1 PFDEWCW
8 GAMPKP
14 LAAGSLDSTQ
24 PDLPQRKPVKTEP
37 ISATGPKQATL
48 PARAGV
54 DEARLRDAIRQLS
67 LGVSAL
73 HAEGILHRDLK
84 PSNVLVDS
92 SGRVVILDF
101 GLVATGVIDSHVSMD
116 GATAGTPAYM
126 SPEQAR
132 GAPLSAASDWYAVG
146 LMIYEAL
153 TGRLPF
159 VGTPERIMAAKAR
172 HEASDP
178 RETDQNLPDDLVE
191 LALSLLARDPR
202 ARSSGAEVLRRLD
215 VELPSKRD
223 RREQRG
229 AEFVGRQAEFAELER
244 ALEAARRGNTVVAH
258 VHGPSGYG
266 KSTLIRHF
274 LDELPQR
281 AGAVVLAGRCYE
293 RESVPFKALDELI
306 DSLYHHL
313 RRLTPVEAATF
324 TPRNAQAL

>member
-1 PFDEWCW
+1 FEVQHRLDGGGFGSVFVVFDRLRGQRVALKRLERIDPGSIYRFKQEFRALADVNHPNLVKLYELFVEDSGWSFTMELVEGVPFDEWCW

-132 GAPLSAASDWYAVG
+132 GAPL
-146 LMIYEAL
+146 
-153 TGRLPF
+153 
-159 VGTPERIMAAKAR
+159 
-172 HEASDP
+172 
-178 RETDQNLPDDLVE
+178 
-191 LALSLLARDPR
+191 
-202 ARSSGAEVLRRLD
+202 
-215 VELPSKRD
+215 
-223 RREQRG
+223 
-229 AEFVGRQAEFAELER
+229 
-244 ALEAARRGNTVVAH
+244 
-258 VHGPSGYG
+258 
-266 KSTLIRHF
+266 
-274 LDELPQR
+274 
-281 AGAVVLAGRCYE
+281 
-293 RESVPFKALDELI
+293 
-306 DSLYHHL
+306 
-313 RRLTPVEAATF
+313 
-324 TPRNAQAL
+324 